1 MLTMADTSSGE
12 GPLGPGLRRLIDV
25 NNERYLRFTK
35 ALWNLNIVE
44 GFSTIEDRINRVGR
58 INMEANPANILS
70 AGCRAGALVRERL
83 SISS

>member
-1 MLTMADTSSGE
+1 MFTMAETSSGE
-12 GPLGPGLRRLIDV
+12 GPLVPGLLRFIDV
-25 NNERYLRFTK
+25 NNKRYLRFTR

-44 GFSTIEDRINRVGR
+44 GFSTTADRINRVGR
-58 INMEANPANILS
+58 INMEANPAKILS